1 MKFRFKDSLLLILA
15 LLFAIGIL
23 MILLDAGPHMT
34 LISCLVLAGVAG
46 NILHKISWSDMESYL
61 ISGVTQCMKAVFI
74 LGLIGALI
82 SAWMSSG
89 TIPTIFYYGMHI
101 LNPEW
106 FLVTSLFVSILVST
120 FTGSSLTTAGTVG
133 VALMGI
139 SDGFGISAPM
149 TAGAVICG
157 ACFGDKLSP
166 LSDTTNFA
174 SGIVNVEL
182 FTHIKHLL
190 WTTIPAL
197 LLTVLAF
204 VLIGEQH
211 GQLQTDLTN
220 SAINAL
226 KSNFNIST
234 LTLIS
239 PLVVMIM
246 AFRRLPTLPVLIT
259 GVLTAL
265 ITTIFIQGNSNLSG
279 WFQMLTNGYSL
290 SSGSEIVDKIVNR
303 GGIMSMMFSVSLVII
318 ALAFGGLLQGMG
330 VIDALMEG
338 LKSRLKSRGHIILS
352 ATLSSVGINFLTG
365 EQYLSILLP
374 GQAFKSLFK
383 KNQIEPETLSRTM
396 EDAGTLI
403 NPLVPWGVCGA
414 FFSATLGVSVGEYA
428 PFTFFLYLSP
438 VFTILLGYIQKSKV
452 ISKKN

>member
-1 MKFRFKDSLLLILA
+1 MKFRFKDSLFLILA
-15 LLFAIGIL
+15 LLFIIGIL
-23 MILLDAGPHMT
+23 MIALDAGPHMT
-34 LISCLVLAGVAG
+34 LISCLVISGLSGHFY
-46 NILHKISWSDMESYL
+46 HKMPWSDLESYM

-101 LNPEW
+101 LSPEW
-106 FLVTSLFVSILVST
+106 FLVTTLFVSILVST

-139 SDGFGISAPM
+139 SDGFGISAPL

-204 VLIGEQH
+204 ILIGEQQ
-211 GQLQTDLTN
+211 GQLQTELTN
-220 SAINAL
+220 TAINAL
-226 KSNFNIST
+226 NINFNISVF
-234 LTLIS
+234 TLIS
-239 PLVVMIM
+239 PVVVMVM

-259 GVLTAL
+259 GILTAL
-265 ITTIFIQGNSNLSG
+265 LTTLFIQEDYNLSG
-279 WFQMLTNGYSL
+279 WFQVLTNGYTL

-330 VIDALMEG
+330 VIDSLMNG

-352 ATLSSVGINFLTG
+352 ATLSSIGINFLTG

-374 GQAFKSLFK
+374 GQAFKSLFQ
-383 KNQIEPETLSRTM
+383 KNKIEPETLSRTM

-438 VFTILLGYIQKSKV
+438 MFTILLGYIQKNKV
-452 ISKKN
+452 TTEK

>member
-1 MKFRFKDSLLLILA
+1 MKFRFKDSLFLILA
-15 LLFAIGIL
+15 LLFIIGIL
-23 MILLDAGPHMT
+23 MIALDAGPHMT
-34 LISCLVLAGVAG
+34 LISCLVISGLSGHFY
-46 NILHKISWSDMESYL
+46 HKIPWNDMESYM

-101 LNPEW
+101 LSPEW
-106 FLVTSLFVSILVST
+106 FLVTTLFVSILVST

-204 VLIGEQH
+204 ILIGEQQ
-211 GQLQTDLTN
+211 GQLQTELTN
-220 SAINAL
+220 AAINAL
-226 KSNFNIST
+226 NINFNISV

-239 PLVVMIM
+239 PVVVMVM

-265 ITTIFIQGNSNLSG
+265 LTTLFIQEDYNLSG
-279 WFQMLTNGYSL
+279 WFQVLTNGYTL
-290 SSGSEIVDKIVNR
+290 SSGSDIVDKIVNR

-330 VIDALMEG
+330 VIDSLMNG

-352 ATLSSVGINFLTG
+352 ATLSSIGINFLTG

-374 GQAFKSLFK
+374 GQAFKSLFQ
-383 KNQIEPETLSRTM
+383 KNKIEPETLSRTM

-438 VFTILLGYIQKSKV
+438 MFTILLGYIQKNKV
-452 ISKKN
+452 TIEK